1 MAKHLKLRGKLV
13 DNNTRV
19 EVEIIEQTHLGTDFG
34 EVIPNYEQYGAFGFL
49 HENVMLY
56 SYGTIPNVF
65 APGGGRPLL
74 MVCVKG
80 THQANSVFVC
90 SLSQWAQIK
99 SAVEAYNEW
108 GNDK

>member
-34 EVIPNYEQYGAFGFL
+34 EVIPNYERYGAFGFL
-49 HENVMLY
+49 HENVLLY
-56 SYGTIPNVF
+56 SYGEVPNVF
-65 APGGGRPLL
+65 GPGSSMPTL

-80 THQANSVFVC
+80 TYTANSIFLC
-90 SLSQWAQIK
+90 SLYQWAQIK
-99 SAVEAYNEW
+99 SVVAAYNEW
-108 GNDK
+108 GKDK